1 MCSNMSVLER
11 DDINRLKNIKK
22 EDLVMK
28 KRKIQHGK
36 VKFPRFWIEMNPK
49 YAKKSKNV
57 VICVDGFRVGVY
69 YTENKVE
76 DLTIKEMVE
85 IATYAYG
92 LGFDEDY
99 RIYGLIEQSVADN
112 TLITN
117 VGNVELVREQ

>member
-1 MCSNMSVLER
+1 M
-11 DDINRLKNIKK
+11 
-22 EDLVMK
+22 
-28 KRKIQHGK
+28 
-36 VKFPRFWIEMNPK
+36 
-49 YAKKSKNV
+49 
-57 VICVDGFRVGVY
+57 DGFRVGVY

-76 DLTIKEMVE
+76 DLTIEEMVE

-117 VGNVELVREQ
+117 VGNVELVRE

>member
-76 DLTIKEMVE
+76 DLTIEEMVE

-99 RIYGLIEQSVADN
+99 RIYELIE
-112 TLITN
+112 
-117 VGNVELVREQ
+117 